1 MKKFSLDAQELLSQS
16 ELFEIK
22 AGENMNSEAVESLD
36 SECTKC
42 DLFCVNKVMFIGD

>member
-22 AGENMNSEAVESLD
+22 AGEDINSETVEGLD
-36 SECTKC
+36 SECTNC
-42 DLFCVNKVMFIGD
+42 QNFCVNEVKFIGG